1 MKPVRPCASRID
13 GRAYFLLKDGDIRN
27 PEDCTDSLRDLE
39 LVEKKLLL

>member
-1 MKPVRPCASRID
+1 VD
-13 GRAYFLLKDGDIRN
+13 GLIFLLKDGDIRN